1 MMTEKERY
9 DLIIQELAEIIRQKN
24 DQIYMQKYQIS
35 ALEDKIKAA
44 ENPHRQR
51 IETRGEIA

>member
-1 MMTEKERY
+1 MTEKERY

-35 ALEDKIKAA
+35 ALEDKLKAA
-44 ENPHRQR
+44 ENPNRQR
-51 IETRGEIA
+51 IETRGENA